1 MWLRSLSRRL
11 LSLLAVPPG
20 RLRFQRLL
28 HASVFWQKY
37 PRAHG
42 PDRARNGPV
51 ALQGRGPSRRW
62 LPGWLCE
69 VSHVPPNNG
78 NDSIVATSG
87 APCTSVADEVIE
99 SRLTMR
105 CGKTLSERKKGH
117 AARLA

>member
-1 MWLRSLSRRL
+1 MMFRVRNTTAS
-11 LSLLAVPPG
+11 AAG
-20 RLRFQRLL
+20 R
-28 HASVFWQKY
+28 QKY

-69 VSHVPPNNG
+69 VSHAPPNAG
-78 NDSIVATSG
+78 NDSIVATSE

-99 SRLTMR
+99 SRLSCLRQEVLNVNFATG
-105 CGKTLSERKKGH
+105 CP
-117 AARLA
+117 